1 MRVDAYNQIQNIY
14 GTKKLTKTGSN
25 DSKAATFGDQLV
37 LSSTAKDAATAR
49 IALSETPD
57 VREDLVSSIKQ
68 RIDDGTYE
76 VDTEDFAEK
85 LLNKYNG
92 LF

>member
-14 GTKKLTKTGSN
+14 GTKKLGKTS
-25 DSKAATFGDQLV
+25 SSEKTSASFGDQLV

-49 IALSETPD
+49 KALSETPD

-76 VDTEDFAEK
+76 VDTDDFAEK
-85 LLNKYNG
+85 LLDKYNG